1 MRTET
6 HVGGYSGDA
15 ASRLSLELDFLLQE
29 MGREANTISSKA
41 MDAQI
46 SYHVVNIKAE
56 LEKIREQV
64 QNIE

>member
-1 MRTET
+1 
-6 HVGGYSGDA
+6 
-15 ASRLSLELDFLLQE
+15 

-46 SYHVVNIKAE
+46 SYHVVDIKAE
-56 LEKIREQV
+56 LEKIREQA

>member
-1 MRTET
+1 
-6 HVGGYSGDA
+6 
-15 ASRLSLELDFLLQE
+15 

-56 LEKIREQV
+56 LEKMREQV
-64 QNIE
+64 QNVE